1 MTKNNIKDII
11 DFELRQIK
19 LTDQIKNN
27 VRNNTII
34 RKPNHVWR
42 SIAAS
47 L

>member
-27 VRNNTII
+27 VRKIGRVCI
-34 RKPNHVWR
+34 G
-42 SIAAS
+42 S
-47 L
+47 LEY

>member
-27 VRNNTII
+27 IKNNAII
-34 RKPNHVWR
+34 RKPGF
-42 SIAAS
+42 
-47 L
+47 

>member
-19 LTDQIKNN
+19 LTDQIKTMLGTMLLFANL
-27 VRNNTII
+27 IMCGEALQ
-34 RKPNHVWR
+34 PP
-42 SIAAS
+42 